1 MTGTG
6 WVPQETRDAVVELV
20 TTWSKRTALPERTLI
35 GWLELPPSTY
45 HHWRTRLGRANAHNA
60 NQPRHF
66 WLLPEE
72 REAIVA
78 WHDRFPDEG
87 YRALTYRMLDAEE
100 DAVAASPATVYRV
113 LKGAGRL
120 ERRTPQASTKGTGFE
135 QPTAPHQH
143 WHVDITYLNLCG
155 TFYYLC
161 SVLDGY
167 SRAIVGWA
175 IGESMREPDVELVIQ
190 RAKESY
196 PDAAPRI
203 ISDNG
208 PQFIAAD
215 FKAFV
220 RFIGATH
227 VRTSPY
233 YPQSNGKKER
243 FYQTLKVEAIRRQ
256 TPLSLEDACRVTDR
270 FIEFYNTVRLH
281 GAIGYV
287 TPHAM
292 LEGRA
297 PAIQKERAKRLAAAR
312 ERRRQARLEPAAV
325 AA

>member
-1 MTGTG
+1 M
-6 WVPQETRDAVVELV
+6 PQETRDAVVELV
-20 TTWSKRTALPERTLI
+20 TTWSKRTGLPELRFI
-35 GWLELPPSTY
+35 GWLELQPSTY

-60 NQPRHF
+60 HLPRHF
-66 WLLPEE
+66 WLLQEE
-72 REAIVA
+72 REAIVR

-87 YRALTYRMLDAEE
+87 YRALTYRMLDADD

-113 LKGAGRL
+113 LKEAGRL
-120 ERRTPQASTKGTGFE
+120 GRRTPQASAKGTGFE

-143 WHVDITYLNLCG
+143 WHVDISHLNLCG

-167 SRAIVGWA
+167 SRAILAWS
-175 IGESMREPDVELVIQ
+175 IGESMREPDVELIIQ
-190 RAKESY
+190 RAK
-196 PDAAPRI
+196 DAHPEARPRI

-208 PQFIAAD
+208 PQFVAAD

-220 RFIGATH
+220 RFIGACH

-243 FYQTLKVEAIRRQ
+243 FYQTLKVEALRRQ
-256 TPLSLEDACRVTDR
+256 TPLSLEDAQRVTGR
-270 FIEFYNTVRLH
+270 FIEHYNTARLH

-297 PAIQKERAKRLAAAR
+297 PAIQAERMRRLDAAR
-312 ERRRQARLEPAAV
+312 ERRRHARRQLAEV